1 MMKDLFKIK
10 KLFNLKKSYSLPRKR
25 QPKDLYSFRDFL
37 NLARSEM
44 DKYGLCDWKLE
55 LDHAKVR
62 AGACH
67 FTEKKISFS
76 RNFIKHADELDINDT
91 ILHEI
96 AHALVGPNHGHDSV
110 WKIMAKKIGCSAK
123 RCHTLEFSDYKWVRF
138 CTNHCW
144 EQKTHRRNPNL
155 VCKKCG
161 APVIYKKNI

>member
-1 MMKDLFKIK
+1 L
-10 KLFNLKKSYSLPRKR
+10 
-25 QPKDLYSFRDFL
+25 SFHR
-37 NLARSEM
+37 
-44 DKYGLCDWKLE
+44 
-55 LDHAKVR
+55 
-62 AGACH
+62 
-67 FTEKKISFS
+67 KKISFS
-76 RNFIKHADELDINDT
+76 RNFIKHAHDLDINDT

-110 WKIMAKKIGCSAK
+110 WKTMAKKIGCSAK

-144 EQKTHRRNPNL
+144 EQKTHRRKRNL

>member
-25 QPKDLYSFRDFL
+25 QPKDLHSFRDFL
-37 NLARSEM
+37 NLARLEM

-76 RNFIKHADELDINDT
+76 RNFIKYADDLDINDT

-110 WKIMAKKIGCSAK
+110 WKTMAKKIGCSAK

-144 EQKTHRRNPNL
+144 EQKTHRRKSNL

>member
-25 QPKDLYSFRDFL
+25 QPKDLHSFRDFL

-76 RNFIKHADELDINDT
+76 RYFINHANELDINDT

-110 WKIMAKKIGCSAK
+110 WKTMAKKIGCSAK

-144 EQKTHRRNPNL
+144 EQKIHRRKPNL

>member
-25 QPKDLYSFRDFL
+25 QPKDLHSFRDFL

-76 RNFIKHADELDINDT
+76 RNFIKYADDLDINDT

-110 WKIMAKKIGCSAK
+110 WKTMAKKIGCSAK
-123 RCHTLEFSDYKWVRF
+123 RCHTLEFSNYKWIRF
-138 CTNHCW
+138 CINHCW
-144 EQKTHRRNPNL
+144 EQKTHRRKPNL

-161 APVIYKKNI
+161 GTVIYKKNI